1 MAIHNIRIH
10 IYLFVML
17 FVCWML
23 VSVAQESIAN
33 RLAIRMVDGQ
43 AEFYDTVSG
52 ERFIPRGTNYIDF
65 QPTERTGY
73 EDRVFATNIY
83 DPKRVRTAFRTL
95 AEHGYNTARIFIDT
109 CGDGPYCIGNPSGD
123 GLNPTYLDNIVDVMH
138 IAGDE
143 GIYLLLTANSVPSRG
158 GYWQYFDSIY
168 YDGTDNPFF
177 EAGHI
182 NGAYMVEEGFEVHRR
197 YWQDLMQGIVNE
209 RNAPTEVLL
218 GWQLFNEHWF
228 FGDKPPFT
236 LTQGMIDLPFGTYHL
251 SSAEQRRQMGID
263 ATLHMMK
270 ELVPIVREADPETLI
285 TMGFF
290 APDFPNLAS
299 FGGSWDTDTA
309 PLLDT
314 APLDFFDFHAYIDTE
329 LTVRQQAENFG
340 MIGYTAKPI
349 IMGETGIGKIVAYSA
364 PSATMAQAAWNA
376 ESCEVGFQGWLQW
389 AYYTWPSAVGGAAWS
404 FMDADGFML
413 QALSPHH
420 QPNPCQP
427 VRLDQRNVA
436 FKSRVTYSDQLPNE
450 PASLAVD
457 GSLKHYCP
465 GNAPPQWI
473 QTNFDTPTSVI
484 QVSGGIASW
493 PAGRREIQ
501 IWATL
506 ADTTQVLIKE
516 YNAYMSD
523 QQILTVDLSG
533 ALQDV
538 TAIRFLTLEGDMWP
552 CWYEVEVLSASPDTP
567 SACLIKPSGA
577 RVNLRSEPTTSAEIA
592 GALEAGQG
600 AIAHTQT
607 TGDDGFIWWQLTN
620 GVWIRDDVA
629 QTNDECA
636 SLKLFSDE

>member
-1 MAIHNIRIH
+1 MIT
-10 IYLFVML
+10 
-17 FVCWML
+17 
-23 VSVAQESIAN
+23 VAQESVTN

-65 QPTERTGY
+65 QPTENGSY
-73 EDRVFATNIY
+73 QDRPFATNSY
-83 DPKRVRTAFRTL
+83 DPERVRTAFRTL

-109 CGDGPYCIGNPSGD
+109 CGDGPYCIGNPDGD

-158 GYWQYFDSIY
+158 GYWPYFDSIY

-197 YWQDLMQGIVNE
+197 YWRDLMQGIIVE
-209 RNAPTEVLL
+209 RHAPTEVLL

-236 LTQGMIDLPFGTYHL
+236 LTEGMIELPFGTYDL
-251 SSAEQRRQMGID
+251 SSEEQRRQMGVD
-263 ATLHMMK
+263 ATLHMIN
-270 ELVPIVREADPETLI
+270 ELVPIVRKADPEALI

-314 APLDFFDFHAYIDTE
+314 APLDFFDFHAYIDTGF
-329 LTVRQQAENFG
+329 TVTQQAENFG
-340 MIGYTAKPI
+340 MVGYTDKPI

-364 PSATMAQAAWNA
+364 QSATTAQAAWNA
-376 ESCEVGFQGWLQW
+376 ESCTVGFQGWLQW

-404 FMDADGFML
+404 FLDSDGFML
-413 QALSPHH
+413 ENLSPNN
-420 QPNPCQP
+420 QPDPCQP
-427 VRLDQRNVA
+427 IELSQRNVA
-436 FKSRVTYSDQLPNE
+436 FKSNVTYSDQLPNE

-457 GSLKHYCP
+457 GSLSHYCP
-465 GNAPPQWI
+465 GNGPPQWI
-473 QTNFDTPTSVI
+473 QTNFETPTSVI
-484 QVSGGIASW
+484 QVAGGIASW
-493 PAGRREIQ
+493 PAGHRQIQ

-506 ADTTQVLIKE
+506 ADGTQVLIHE
-516 YNAYMSD
+516 YDAYMSD
-523 QQILTVDLSG
+523 QQILSYDLTG

-552 CWYEVEVLSASPDTP
+552 CWYEVEVLSASEDSPI
-567 SACLIKPSGA
+567 ACLIRPIGA
-577 RVNLRSEPTTSAEIA
+577 RVNLRSEPTINAEIA
-592 GALEAGQG
+592 GSLVSGQ
-600 AIAHTQT
+600 AVIADSQT
-607 TGDDGFIWWQLTN
+607 TGDDGFIWWRLAN
-620 GVWIRDDVA
+620 DVWIRQDVA
-629 QTNDECA
+629 QTSGDCA
-636 SLKLFSDE
+636 SLSNSDTAP